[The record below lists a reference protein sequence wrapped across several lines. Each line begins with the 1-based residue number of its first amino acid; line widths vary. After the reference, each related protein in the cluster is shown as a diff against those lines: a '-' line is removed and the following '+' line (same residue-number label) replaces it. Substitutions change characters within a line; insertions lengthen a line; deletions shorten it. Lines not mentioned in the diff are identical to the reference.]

1 VDAEHFRDCFGARTG
16 CSLAVQPCVIS
27 MGMDMHRRY
36 QGPEIPLE
44 LLRTA
49 AAVEYLGS
57 YFQAGR
63 HLGLSQPSLS
73 ARLKRLEKI
82 VGNKIFERSSAGLR
96 PTKYGEVIIEHA
108 LRVLSADC

>member
-1 VDAEHFRDCFGARTG
+1 
-16 CSLAVQPCVIS
+16 

-36 QGPEIPLE
+36 EGPEIPLE

-63 HLGLSQPSLS
+63 HLGLSQPSLN
-73 ARLKRLEKI
+73 ARLKRLEKL
-82 VGNKIFERSSAGLR
+82 VGDKIFERSSAGLR
-96 PTKYGEVIIEHA
+96 PTKRGEVIIEHA

>member
-1 VDAEHFRDCFGARTG
+1 
-16 CSLAVQPCVIS
+16 
-27 MGMDMHRRY
+27 MHRRY
-36 QGPEIPLE
+36 EGPEIPLE

-57 YFQAGR
+57 YFQAAR

-82 VGNKIFERSSAGLR
+82 AGDKIFERSSAGLR
-96 PTKYGEVIIEHA
+96 PTEFGKVILEHA
-108 LRVLSADC
+108 LRVLSGDC